1 MASLVAEDRLSDAWA
16 QSSWHT
22 GLVPHSMWNVSSPG
36 IKPVSSVLAGGFLT
50 ARPPVVQ
57 LGFDLGF
64 PGFSVVV
71 WATECLFN
79 KLFFF
84 LICLVY

>member
-71 WATECLFN
+71 WATECLYN

-84 LICLVY
+84 